1 MRLEFDKLTWWVW
14 LVTGCLLTDGVSGW
28 ALGFPLA
35 IGLTLIQLVCFIAM
49 KRSLTAFPVQVRLA
63 YLLLL
68 LIAFPAP
75 LRFIYWLPTV
85 GTWTLVLF
93 AYCPMARTLSLMPWN
108 RKEPFSFTLLKR
120 TVLKAPTTG
129 SFLQAEASITR

>member
-1 MRLEFDKLTWWVW
+1 MRLEFKKLAWWVW
-14 LVTGCLLTDGVSGW
+14 LATGYLLTAGIFGW

-35 IGLTLIQLVCFIAM
+35 IGLTLLQLVCFIAM

-68 LIAFPAP
+68 LIALPAP
-75 LRFIYWLPTV
+75 LRFIYWLAAV
-85 GTWTLVLF
+85 GTWALVLF

-108 RKEPFSFTLLKR
+108 RKEPFSFALLKR

-129 SFLQAEASITR
+129 SFVQAEASITR